1 MSYDDLERRKD
12 VVTQDQF
19 LRFVEASEAQ
29 RRELREMVREIK
41 VTLVEVQRDIK
52 CIHTTW
58 DTHVAEYGP
67 LLKDAKAEKEGREKL
82 RTAIIEKSL
91 TGAVWAMVVFVALAS
106 WDYIKQQA
114 KQ

>member
-1 MSYDDLERRKD
+1 MDANDLERRKD

-19 LRFVEASEAQ
+19 SRFVEASESQ
-29 RRELREMVREIK
+29 RRELREMAREIK

-58 DTHVAEYGP
+58 DTHVAEYGQ
-67 LLKDAKAEKEGREKL
+67 LLKDAKADKETKAKL

-106 WDYIKQQA
+106 WDYLKSELRR
-114 KQ
+114 